1 MPTKAVVVTV
11 KFISAGL
18 LLGDKLTF
26 LLGKSGG
33 RQILKTCVAAYSTIA
48 RVVTL
53 HSIGCLCD

>member
-1 MPTKAVVVTV
+1 MTG

-53 HSIGCLCD
+53 HLKGCVCAINL